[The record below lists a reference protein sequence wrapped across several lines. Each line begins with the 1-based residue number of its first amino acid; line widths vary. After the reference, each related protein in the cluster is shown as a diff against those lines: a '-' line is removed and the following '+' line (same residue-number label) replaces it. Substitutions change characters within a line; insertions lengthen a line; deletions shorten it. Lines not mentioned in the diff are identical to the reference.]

1 MYWDEW
7 EKMIGG
13 AVEGM
18 EQWITQLKLEG
29 YRIYGLSNWSTET
42 FPLVKDKYKVFSMM
56 DGIVMSGEEK
66 IGKPDVRLYQIL
78 LDRYEL
84 KAEECVFIDD
94 RQSNI
99 TAGERIGIQGI
110 LFQSCKQA
118 QEDFIKLQT
127 KTTI

>member
-84 KAEECVFIDD
+84 KAEECVFLMFSDILLHLTHDYAD
-94 RQSNI
+94 RKHPRMHCPRDR
-99 TAGERIGIQGI
+99 T
-110 LFQSCKQA
+110 
-118 QEDFIKLQT
+118 
-127 KTTI
+127 

>member
-1 MYWDEW
+1 MAFANLINCD
-7 EKMIGG
+7 
-13 AVEGM
+13 
-18 EQWITQLKLEG
+18 
-29 YRIYGLSNWSTET
+29 T
-42 FPLVKDKYKVFSMM
+42 FKDTIFYKEDSDLQDKYKVFSMM

-118 QEDFIKLQT
+118 QEDFTKLQT